1 MRLALGHPAGG
12 GGQGS
17 GMGSD
22 IGAELRG
29 SGAGAWLASEMW
41 GQKGPLQGLPPCV
54 AWALDILA
62 GGGQRPLLSALP
74 LPALLQRQSPPW
86 RHRGWDLEQ
95 RPWGCSE
102 PDSGVPCGKAAAA
115 ACLPVSHPRAELGS
129 RGLARPQLTSVWLQA
144 AGRASSSAGTRARRW
159 SARASWATSCWPTA
173 SPVKVTPRLRDGQQ
187 AAAPGPL
194 LLPTSGQGP
203 LCSSGPFMGNSPG
216 PASQLLGI
224 CTTCRRT

>member
-62 GGGQRPLLSALP
+62 GGGGRQCPLLSALP

-95 RPWGCSE
+95 RPWGAQSQTLGC
-102 PDSGVPCGKAAAA
+102 PVGRRRLQP
-115 ACLPVSHPRAELGS
+115 ACLSVTRGQSWEAGVWCGRSSRLSGCRRRAVQAAVPGHGRGGGLLVL
-129 RGLARPQLTSVWLQA
+129 RGLPA
-144 AGRASSSAGTRARRW
+144 AGRRR
-159 SARASWATSCWPTA
+159 
-173 SPVKVTPRLRDGQQ
+173 
-187 AAAPGPL
+187 L
-194 LLPTSGQGP
+194 L
-203 LCSSGPFMGNSPG
+203 
-216 PASQLLGI
+216 
-224 CTTCRRT
+224 